1 MFLNNFLLCMI
12 TNYPRVFG
20 AFCEQVALIT
30 EGRIVELP
38 SGDAQEEV
46 YFMYNFGYFAF
57 MKHVEQA

>member
-1 MFLNNFLLCMI
+1 MI